1 VSRPGSI
8 LKPPV
13 YDRKAAIALAIAGP
27 SQESQDVRGMTNV
40 SVEIESEFIS
50 PIFFWED
57 TMREDRQKTDITR
70 RKVLIAVVT
79 ATPAFALMAGTA
91 TAKIQQAG
99 VKYQNEPKDGKQ
111 CSDCNFFITPN
122 SCKQVDGTISPTGY
136 CLLWAKKPT

>member
-1 VSRPGSI
+1 
-8 LKPPV
+8 
-13 YDRKAAIALAIAGP
+13 
-27 SQESQDVRGMTNV
+27 
-40 SVEIESEFIS
+40 
-50 PIFFWED
+50 
-57 TMREDRQKTDITR
+57 MREERQKTDITR

-136 CLLWAKKPT
+136 CLLWAKKQT